1 MKTKIHIICLCL
13 CSVALLAS
21 EIHASS
27 GYDSEHN
34 DDYFSG
40 WTDEEYEIYEDSIRA
55 ALYPPV
61 NVYQIDVNT
70 HLKEAGQSETSTSN
84 NESGQNISTS
94 IEIDTTKE
102 VGKIDINS
110 DVSATG
116 AKTYEVPIDVYPG
129 IRGMEPHLALS
140 YDSHQGNSIVGTGW
154 RLSGI
159 SSIVRNGKDICHDS
173 TTDGIRMN
181 NSDSF
186 WLDGVRL
193 IKTHGSAECIQYESE
208 QGNIK
213 AKGYVAGN
221 VMKYFEVFYPDGH
234 KGVFGFTSN
243 QNNCLEYP
251 VSEYSD
257 LKNNKISYSYTY
269 AHSHFNIS
277 QIYYNGVVLEFT
289 YEDRQDPILTYLGG
303 YKVYESKLLKEITC
317 RLADTEI
324 STYRLKHTYG
334 LLSSFLT
341 EIHHSSGDKSYN
353 PIKLFY
359 GEGLTGYS
367 YDQSETMLIYG
378 YESSD
383 TRMIKTV
390 KGKFDYNSGSEGIA
404 VLPNYNPYWKHHRHG
419 TVYRNAQDRFD
430 NLFSG
435 DENIYLYTGLI
446 GDIVSPTPGLKT
458 GKGFIEILCAD
469 LDGKQEECLIKIN
482 NVVSDSND
490 EITFTVYGCGF
501 VGSIKQL
508 YSKSFKFPTAYK
520 DQDGAWSIQPKFY
533 HAGDFDGDGKMEILA
548 VSVHQPFGD
557 TGKPSMCYVFDLSS
571 GVIKH
576 ASHIFPYNVDFIG
589 THQSDAKAAVNNS
602 DRLLAM
608 DCDGDGKTDICLI
621 NDEGTS
627 IYTFDISDDKMV
639 PRKLAT
645 YSSLNKTGIAD
656 RDLLPCDFNGDGLP
670 DFLLSPAS
678 GTGSDD
684 QWAAFYSTGNGL
696 FIKNVFNCVSKGDD
710 EKEGFIVQDINGDG
724 KSDLIKYD
732 NSEENPGFHTYLS
745 CNGSTLYLGHTP
757 YSYSGTIVVPTY
769 LNSHNCFMQLLCLQK
784 GDIKEFSFQR
794 NIGRE
799 SLLTGMANSLGVIE
813 KIEYRYIDGYDNSP
827 SIYVPGYDAIYPYVN
842 LFEPIPVPSSITT
855 YVGGVQTGVKDFHY
869 SNAVLHRQGKG
880 FCGFEKI
887 SAYDGLGRMW
897 SKEYDPYRFGIIT
910 REQTP
915 GAEQTYTYDIS
926 TSTSGITRI
935 NLIEKKEQDLLKGIS
950 CTTTCSYDSYG
961 YPIERTS
968 VYSDG
973 ISVKDSYGYV
983 SKTEVED
990 GYNLGF
996 LTRQTTSTTRDGQ
1009 VFTEKMLIPA
1019 YAARLPSVKIFYK
1032 NGNQVSQTVYTY
1044 DSKGNPLTESVK
1056 PYSAASSQKTSYAY
1070 DSYGR
1075 MSKITDPAG
1084 FSNSYAYDSKGR
1096 IKSLVDRR
1104 GKTTEFGY
1112 DAFGREVLVTYP
1124 DGTKKEIEYSWCTGT
1139 SSRVYLKTERNS
1151 GKPTETHYFDALER
1165 ETRIAEVRFDGAE
1178 TKIDRKYDND
1188 GNIIAESLPHRR
1200 QAPQLWNQ
1208 YEYDAYGRPT
1218 KCKEASGKV
1227 TTYAYK
1233 GNSTAVTENGK
1244 TITRVYDSQGN
1255 MTAVTDPAGTITYC
1269 FDPDGQISSL
1279 TAFDDITTTVSYDK
1293 YRRRISV
1300 SDPSLGTFQYRY
1312 DSAGN
1317 IASETDAKG
1326 LTVNYAYDSC
1336 NRLIK
1341 KTSPELITSYAFN
1354 SFGDLASVSSSNGTS
1369 SVYEY
1374 DSFGRIQKS
1383 TENGLDGKWLL
1394 KEYTYYDGNIKTI
1407 TYTSQSGRLEK
1418 ETRTYAN
1425 GHLKEV
1431 KTNDGTV
1438 IFSLKNVNAFGQPTE
1453 ISTAFITRKYSYSDY
1468 GLPTGRKAYDSSKV
1482 FQDISY
1488 CFDNQKNNLLSK
1500 TDNRLGFTESYTY
1513 DAFDRLTDYGGLNV
1527 TYDPKGNILGK
1538 SGIGSFQYGL
1548 PSKPYALTSVQLAE
1562 DAVPAESQE
1571 VNYSSFSRP
1580 LSISEGAYTADFA
1593 YNADSDRVMMT
1604 VSKNGEH
1611 LLTRHYLGEC
1621 YEYEKSLSAVTERLY
1636 LLGDYYSSPV
1646 VLVRKKITAAIR
1658 DSLVTF
1664 PNKATSEVD
1673 IKIGDQIKPIKY
1685 NNLHYILRDYTG
1697 SITCVLSCN
1706 GSIDEALD
1714 YDAWGRLRDPSTH
1727 IAYMQE
1733 QTPSLFLGRG
1743 YTGHEHLPW
1752 FGLINM
1758 NARLYDPVFS
1768 RFLSPDPFVQMPDW
1782 SQNLN
1787 RFTYAMNN
1795 PLCYVDEDGQFFWV
1809 IVGAAAVIGGVTN
1822 LIANW
1827 DHIKSA
1833 GGGWNAFWRG
1843 TGYFLAGA
1851 VAGGVGAA
1859 LGTGVVATGFWSG
1872 ALIGTAGGA
1881 TSGFLLNTSNS
1892 LFGGENLKSS
1902 LMSGLNGALMGALLG
1917 GISEGLGCGIRA
1929 SNSGRSFWTGKYTN
1943 RTLVQKAADLAEAKI
1958 GGTGAVAG
1966 TRKHK
1971 YAKNVLQRYQDI
1983 YGDRKLRFDVNKID
1997 ETTNRKYIL
2006 DVLDRKKFIY
2016 DWKFGYPNKTPGQ
2029 LNMLPQMQKYRE
2041 IWGLP
2046 SEIIKPRITIK

>member
-181 NSDSF
+181 NNDSF

-193 IKTHGSAECIQYESE
+193 IKTHVSAECIQYESE

-213 AKGYVAGN
+213 AKGYVTGN

-243 QNNCLEYP
+243 QNNCLVYP

-269 AHSHFNIS
+269 AHSHYNIS
-277 QIYYNGVVLEFT
+277 NIYYNGVVLEFI

-324 STYRLKHTYG
+324 STYRLNHSQG
-334 LLSSFLT
+334 LLSSFLI
-341 EIHHSSGDKSYN
+341 EIHHSSDGKSYN
-353 PIKLFY
+353 PVKFFY

-367 YDQSETMLIYG
+367 YDQSETMLLNG

-383 TRMIKTV
+383 TKMIKTV
-390 KGKFDYNSGSEGIA
+390 KGKFDYKSGSEGIA
-404 VLPNYNPYWKHHRHG
+404 VLPNYNPYWRHHRNG
-419 TVYRNAQDRFD
+419 TVFRNRQDRFD

-435 DENIYLYTGLI
+435 DENIYLYSGLTS
-446 GDIVSPTPGLKT
+446 DIVSPTTPLKT
-458 GKGFIEILCAD
+458 GKGFVEILSAD
-469 LDGKQEECLIKIN
+469 LDGNQEEYLIKIN
-482 NVVSDSND
+482 DVVKDKMD
-490 EITFTVYGCGF
+490 EVSFTVYGS
-501 VGSIKQL
+501 GSRDLIITL
-508 YSKSFKFPTAYK
+508 YSRSFKFPTAYK
-520 DQDGAWSIQPKFY
+520 DGDGAWSIQPKFY
-533 HAGDFDGDGKMEILA
+533 HAGDFDGDGRMEILA

-571 GVIKH
+571 GILKH
-576 ASHIFPYNVDFIG
+576 ASHVFPYNVDFVG

-621 NDEGTS
+621 NDEGAS
-627 IYTFDISDDKMV
+627 LYTFDISGGKMI

-645 YSSLNKTGIAD
+645 YSSLNKAAIAD

-678 GTGSDD
+678 GSGSGD
-684 QWAAFYSTGNGL
+684 QWAVFYSTGNGL
-696 FIKNVFNCVSKGDD
+696 FIKDVFNCTNKGDD
-710 EKEGFIVQDINGDG
+710 EKQGFIVQDVNGDG

-732 NSEENPGFHTYLS
+732 NSEENPGFSTYLS
-745 CNGSTLYLGHTP
+745 RNGSLLYLGDT
-757 YSYSGTIVVPTY
+757 SYSSPSTIMVPTY

-784 GDIKEFSFQR
+784 GDVRKFSFQR
-794 NIGRE
+794 NVRRE
-799 SLLTGMANSLGVIE
+799 SLLTGMINSLGVIE
-813 KIEYRYIDGYDNSP
+813 KNEYEYIDGHQTPS
-827 SIYVPGYDAIYPYVN
+827 SIYNPGADAVFPYVN
-842 LFEPIPVPSSITT
+842 LIEPIAVPASVAT
-855 YVGGVQTGVKDFHY
+855 YVGGVMTGVRDFHY

-926 TSTSGITRI
+926 TSSSGITRI

-1009 VFTEKMLIPA
+1009 VFTKKMLIPA
-1019 YAARLPSVKIFYK
+1019 HAARLPSVKIFYK

-1056 PYSAASSQKTSYAY
+1056 PYSAVSSQKTSYAY

-1075 MSKITDPAG
+1075 LSKITDPAC

-1096 IKSLVDRR
+1096 IKSLVDRH

-1124 DGTKKEIEYSWCTGT
+1124 DSTKKEIEYSWCPDAGN
-1139 SSRVYLKTERNS
+1139 RVYLKTERNS

-1165 ETRIAEVRFDGAE
+1165 ETRVAEVRFDGIE
-1178 TKIDRKYDND
+1178 TKIDRKYDNV

-1200 QAPQLWNQ
+1200 QAPQLWNR
-1208 YEYDAYGRPT
+1208 YEYDLYGRPT
-1218 KCKEASGKV
+1218 KCSEASGKV
-1227 TTYAYK
+1227 TTYAYE
-1233 GNSTAVTENGK
+1233 GNSTALTENGK
-1244 TITRVYDSQGN
+1244 TITRAYDSQGN
-1255 MTAVTDPAGTITYC
+1255 LTAVTDPAGTIAYGL
-1269 FDPDGQISSL
+1269 DPDGQISSL
-1279 TAFDDITTTVSYDK
+1279 TAFDDITTSISYDK

-1300 SDPSLGTFQYRY
+1300 ADPSLGTFQYGY

-1317 IASETDAKG
+1317 IASETDANG

-1341 KTSPELITSYAFN
+1341 KTSPELVTSYVYN
-1354 SFGDLASVSSSNGTS
+1354 NFGDLSSVTSDNGTS
-1369 SVYEY
+1369 SAYEY

-1383 TENGLDGKWLL
+1383 TETGLDGIWLL
-1394 KEYTYYDGNIKTI
+1394 KEYTYSDGNIETI
-1407 TYTSQSGRLEK
+1407 TYTSKSGSLEK

-1431 KTNDGTV
+1431 VSKDGTV
-1438 IFSLKNVNAFGQPTE
+1438 IFSLKNENAFGQPTE
-1453 ISTAFITRKYSYSDY
+1453 VSTAFITREYGYSDF
-1468 GLPTGRKAYDSSKV
+1468 GLPTRRKAYSSSETY
-1482 FQDISY
+1482 QDISY
-1488 CFDNQKNNLLSK
+1488 CFDSQNHNLLSK
-1500 TDNRLGFTESYTY
+1500 SDNVSGFTESYTY
-1513 DAFDRLTDYGGLNV
+1513 DAFDRLTDYGWSTV
-1527 TYDPKGNILGK
+1527 SYDLKGNILNK
-1538 SGIGSFQYGL
+1538 SGVGTFQYGL
-1548 PSKPYALTSVQLAE
+1548 SSKPYALTGAQFTE
-1562 DAVPAESQE
+1562 DAVPCESQE
-1571 VNYSSFSRP
+1571 VTYASFSRP
-1580 LSISEGAYTADFA
+1580 LSISEGAFRADFA
-1593 YNADSDRVMMT
+1593 YNAHSDRVSMT

-1611 LLTRHYLGEC
+1611 LLTRHYLGGC

-1646 VLVRKKITAAIR
+1646 VTIKSKTTGAAGDILVAAQGWMECFLARYRIFSGRCGCRRGRRCCRSWCSRRIRKHAYDYLIPICILNNGGSSR
-1658 DSLVTF
+1658 CIFRRYQWS
-1664 PNKATSEVD
+1664 
-1673 IKIGDQIKPIKY
+1673 DQWILIKY
-1685 NNLHYILRDYTG
+1685 YQFSFARSQYWHSTKQWHFRSRNRWAIGRHCRRYIWRYS
-1697 SITCVLSCN
+1697 SILKWQ
-1706 GSIDEALD
+1706 E
-1714 YDAWGRLRDPSTH
+1714 
-1727 IAYMQE
+1727 YMVWQ
-1733 QTPSLFLGRG
+1733 
-1743 YTGHEHLPW
+1743 
-1752 FGLINM
+1752 N
-1758 NARLYDPVFS
+1758 S
-1768 RFLSPDPFVQMPDW
+1768 RRVY
-1782 SQNLN
+1782 
-1787 RFTYAMNN
+1787 R
-1795 PLCYVDEDGQFFWV
+1795 
-1809 IVGAAAVIGGVTN
+1809 
-1822 LIANW
+1822 
-1827 DHIKSA
+1827 
-1833 GGGWNAFWRG
+1833 
-1843 TGYFLAGA
+1843 
-1851 VAGGVGAA
+1851 
-1859 LGTGVVATGFWSG
+1859 
-1872 ALIGTAGGA
+1872 
-1881 TSGFLLNTSNS
+1881 
-1892 LFGGENLKSS
+1892 
-1902 LMSGLNGALMGALLG
+1902 
-1917 GISEGLGCGIRA
+1917 
-1929 SNSGRSFWTGKYTN
+1929 
-1943 RTLVQKAADLAEAKI
+1943 
-1958 GGTGAVAG
+1958 
-1966 TRKHK
+1966 
-1971 YAKNVLQRYQDI
+1971 
-1983 YGDRKLRFDVNKID
+1983 
-1997 ETTNRKYIL
+1997 IL
-2006 DVLDRKKFIY
+2006 WI
-2016 DWKFGYPNKTPGQ
+2016 
-2029 LNMLPQMQKYRE
+2029 
-2041 IWGLP
+2041 
-2046 SEIIKPRITIK
+2046 